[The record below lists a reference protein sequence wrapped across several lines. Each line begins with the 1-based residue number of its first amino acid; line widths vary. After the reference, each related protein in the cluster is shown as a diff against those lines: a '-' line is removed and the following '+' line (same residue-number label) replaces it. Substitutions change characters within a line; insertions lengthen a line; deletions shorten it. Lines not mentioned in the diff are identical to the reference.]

1 MKSSTSGER
10 DVRIASINEWSWNS
24 FFRCQLDLIA
34 IEVTLCRSCA
44 YGASSSFSPGRVTHR
59 EVVIVDILHD
69 DRQSVLEQVLNLNVI
84 GCDQVRQ

>member
-10 DVRIASINEWSWNS
+10 DVGIVRRNEWSWDS

-34 IEVTLCRSCA
+34 VEVTLCRSCA

-59 EVVIVDILHD
+59 KIVIIDILHD
-69 DRQSVLEQVLNLNVI
+69 DRQAVLQKS
-84 GCDQVRQ
+84 